1 MDTNNLTN
9 TTKADDNTEKMV
21 TDLLNAGPEPGEEQ
35 PPLPKKRATA
45 KTAAATPKG
54 TVAKKSPAA
63 KAKPGPKA
71 AAKKTDQDK
80 KAEQDKKEENKP
92 EEQQESRPTE
102 KAAVLETAKEGPL
115 YKFFLDALKD
125 IYFAEKHILEALPKM
140 QKAATTEELQ
150 EAFED
155 HHLMTQKQVSRL
167 EKVFKSIDEKAE
179 GKKCDAIIGIVKEGE
194 NIIKET
200 EEGTMTRDAAL
211 IIAAQKVEHYEIA
224 SYGGLVALAETLELY
239 KAADLLQTTLDEEEQ
254 TDRDL
259 TDIAETSINF
269 NASEEDDDDSSNDNE
284 DYDDDDDDDEW
295 DDEDY
300 DDEEEDEDYDDDED
314 EDDNKTYRSR

>member
-1 MDTNNLTN
+1 LTN

-54 TVAKKSPAA
+54 TVAKKSPAT
-63 KAKPGPKA
+63 KGKPGPKA
-71 AAKKTDQDK
+71 AAKKIDQDK
-80 KAEQDKKEENKP
+80 KADQDKKEENKP
-92 EEQQESRPTE
+92 EEKQEAPPAE
-102 KAAVLETAKEGPL
+102 KAKVLETAKEGPL

-167 EKVFKSIDEKAE
+167 EKVFRSIAEKAE

-194 NIIKET
+194 NIIRET

-259 TDIAETSINF
+259 TEIAETSINF
-269 NASEEDDDDSSNDNE
+269 SASEEDDDHI
-284 DYDDDDDDDEW
+284 DDDEDDYDGDEW
-295 DDEDY
+295 DDENYDDEDY
-300 DDEEEDEDYDDDED
+300 DDEDYDDDE
-314 EDDNKTYRSR
+314 ESDDKNDRSR

>member
-9 TTKADDNTEKMV
+9 TTKATDNTEKIAA
-21 TDLLNAGPEPGEEQ
+21 DLLNAGPETTAEEQ

-45 KTAAATPKG
+45 KTSAATPKG
-54 TVAKKSPAA
+54 T
-63 KAKPGPKA
+63 
-71 AAKKTDQDK
+71 AAKKTPATKPKAGARASAAKKEDQN
-80 KAEQDKKEENKP
+80 KKEENK
-92 EEQQESRPTE
+92 QDE
-102 KAAVLETAKEGPL
+102 KPATQSSGKNAISETSKEGPL

-155 HHLMTQKQVSRL
+155 HHLMTQKQISRL
-167 EKVFKSIDEKAE
+167 EKVFRSIDEKPEA
-179 GKKCDAIIGIVKEGE
+179 KKCDAIIGIVKESE

-224 SYGGLVALAETLELY
+224 TYGGLVALAETLELY
-239 KAADLLQTTLDEEEQ
+239 KAADLLQTTLDEEEE

-269 NASEEDDDDSSNDNE
+269 NASEEDEDGENDEDDEDWDDDEE
-284 DYDDDDDDDEW
+284 DYDDEDDDE
-295 DDEDY
+295 
-300 DDEEEDEDYDDDED
+300 DEEEDEDY
-314 EDDNKTYRSR
+314 RH

>member
-9 TTKADDNTEKMV
+9 TTKAEDNTDKMV
-21 TDLLNAGPEPGEEQ
+21 SDLLNAGPETTAEEQ
-35 PPLPKKRATA
+35 PPLPKRRTRTTA
-45 KTAAATPKG
+45 KTSAATPKG
-54 TVAKKSPAA
+54 MTAKKSPAA
-63 KAKPGPKA
+63 KAKTG
-71 AAKKTDQDK
+71 AKSS
-80 KAEQDKKEENKP
+80 ASKKENKKENSQP
-92 EEQQESRPTE
+92 EEKQGTKPTE

-155 HHLMTQKQVSRL
+155 HHLMTQKQISRL
-167 EKVFKSIDEKAE
+167 EKVFKSIDETVEA
-179 GKKCDAIIGIVKEGE
+179 KKCDAIIGIVKEGE
-194 NIIKET
+194 HIMKET
-200 EEGTMTRDAAL
+200 EDGTMTRDAAL

-239 KAADLLQTTLDEEEQ
+239 KAADLLQVTLDEEEQ

-269 NASEEDDDDSSNDNE
+269 HASEEDGDDNTDKK
-284 DYDDDDDDDEW
+284 
-295 DDEDY
+295 
-300 DDEEEDEDYDDDED
+300 DDDED
-314 EDDNKTYRSR
+314 AYNDKGRNNNR

>member
-9 TTKADDNTEKMV
+9 TTKSTDNTEKIAS
-21 TDLLNAGPEPGEEQ
+21 DLLNAGPETMAQEQ
-35 PPLPKKRATA
+35 PPLPAKKATA
-45 KTAAATPKG
+45 KSSAATPKG
-54 TVAKKSPAA
+54 TATKKTAAA
-63 KAKPGPKA
+63 KPKA
-71 AAKKTDQDK
+71 APKTS
-80 KAEQDKKEENKP
+80 AVKKEDQNKKEGNKEDENKQ
-92 EEQQESRPTE
+92 EEKNGVQSAE
-102 KAAVLETAKEGPL
+102 KSQVSETSKEGPL
-115 YKFFLDALKD
+115 YKFFMDALKD

-140 QKAATTEELQ
+140 QKTATTEELQ

-155 HHLMTQKQVSRL
+155 HHLMTQKQISRL
-167 EKVFKSIDEKAE
+167 EKVFKSIDEKPEA
-179 GKKCDAIIGIVKEGE
+179 KKCDAIIGIVKESE

-224 SYGGLVALAETLELY
+224 TYGGLVALAETLELY

-269 NASEEDDDDSSNDNE
+269 NASEEDE
-284 DYDDDDDDDEW
+284 EDDEENYTEEDW
-295 DDEDY
+295 DDEDEDY
-300 DDEEEDEDYDDDED
+300 DDEDEDYENDEDDED
-314 EDDNKTYRSR
+314 DDYRPY

>member
-9 TTKADDNTEKMV
+9 TTKATDNTEKIAS
-21 TDLLNAGPEPGEEQ
+21 DLLNAGPETTAQEQ
-35 PPLPKKRATA
+35 PPLPAKKATA
-45 KTAAATPKG
+45 KSSAATPKG
-54 TVAKKSPAA
+54 T
-63 KAKPGPKA
+63 
-71 AAKKTDQDK
+71 AAKKATPAKPKADAKASAK
-80 KAEQDKKEENKP
+80 KEDRNKKEENKQD
-92 EEQQESRPTE
+92 EKTE
-102 KAAVLETAKEGPL
+102 TQPAEKKQVSETSKEGPL
-115 YKFFLDALKD
+115 YKFFMDALKD

-155 HHLMTQKQVSRL
+155 HHLMTQKQISRL
-167 EKVFKSIDEKAE
+167 EKVFRSIDEKPEA
-179 GKKCDAIIGIVKEGE
+179 KKCDAIIGIVKESE

-224 SYGGLVALAETLELY
+224 TYGGLVALAETLELY

-269 NASEEDDDDSSNDNE
+269 SASEEDEEDDGDENYTEE
-284 DYDDDDDDDEW
+284 DWDDE
-295 DDEDY
+295 EDY
-300 DDEEEDEDYDDDED
+300 DDEDDDYEDDDED
-314 EDDNKTYRSR
+314 DDRDNENSRH

>member
-9 TTKADDNTEKMV
+9 TTKATDNTEKIAA
-21 TDLLNAGPEPGEEQ
+21 DLLNAGPETTAEEQ

-45 KTAAATPKG
+45 KTSAATPKG
-54 TVAKKSPAA
+54 T
-63 KAKPGPKA
+63 
-71 AAKKTDQDK
+71 AAKKTPATKPKAGARASAAKKEDQN
-80 KAEQDKKEENKP
+80 KKEENK
-92 EEQQESRPTE
+92 QDE
-102 KAAVLETAKEGPL
+102 KPATQSSGKNAISETSKEGPL

-155 HHLMTQKQVSRL
+155 HHLMTQKQISRL
-167 EKVFKSIDEKAE
+167 EKVFRSIDEKPEA
-179 GKKCDAIIGIVKEGE
+179 KKCDAIIGIVKESE

-224 SYGGLVALAETLELY
+224 TYGGLVALAETLELY
-239 KAADLLQTTLDEEEQ
+239 KAADLLQTTLDEEEE

-269 NASEEDDDDSSNDNE
+269 NASEEDEDGENDE
-284 DYDDDDDDDEW
+284 DDEDW
-295 DDEDY
+295 DDDDEDY
-300 DDEEEDEDYDDDED
+300 DDEDDDEDEEEDEDY
-314 EDDNKTYRSR
+314 RH

>member
-9 TTKADDNTEKMV
+9 TTKATDNTEKIAA
-21 TDLLNAGPEPGEEQ
+21 DLLNAGPETTAEEQ

-45 KTAAATPKG
+45 KTSAATPKG
-54 TVAKKSPAA
+54 T
-63 KAKPGPKA
+63 
-71 AAKKTDQDK
+71 AAKKTPATK
-80 KAEQDKKEENKP
+80 PKAGARASAAKKEDQNKKQENK
-92 EEQQESRPTE
+92 QDE
-102 KAAVLETAKEGPL
+102 KPATQSSGKNAISETSKEGPL

-155 HHLMTQKQVSRL
+155 HHLMTQKQISRL
-167 EKVFKSIDEKAE
+167 EKVFRSIDEKPEA
-179 GKKCDAIIGIVKEGE
+179 KKCDAIIGIVKESE

-224 SYGGLVALAETLELY
+224 TYGGLVALAETLELY
-239 KAADLLQTTLDEEEQ
+239 KAADLLQTTLDEEEE

-269 NASEEDDDDSSNDNE
+269 NASEEDEDGENDE
-284 DYDDDDDDDEW
+284 DDEDW
-295 DDEDY
+295 DDDDEDY
-300 DDEEEDEDYDDDED
+300 DDEDDDEDEEEDEDY
-314 EDDNKTYRSR
+314 RH

>member
-9 TTKADDNTEKMV
+9 TTKATDNTEKIAA
-21 TDLLNAGPEPGEEQ
+21 DLLNAGPETTAEEQ

-45 KTAAATPKG
+45 KTSAATPKG
-54 TVAKKSPAA
+54 T
-63 KAKPGPKA
+63 
-71 AAKKTDQDK
+71 AAKKTPATK
-80 KAEQDKKEENKP
+80 PKAGARASAAKKEDQNKKQENK
-92 EEQQESRPTE
+92 QDE
-102 KAAVLETAKEGPL
+102 KPATQSSGKNAISETSKEGPL

-155 HHLMTQKQVSRL
+155 HHLMTQKQISRL
-167 EKVFKSIDEKAE
+167 EKVFRSIDEKPEA
-179 GKKCDAIIGIVKEGE
+179 KKCDAIIGIVKESE

-224 SYGGLVALAETLELY
+224 TYGGLVALAETLELY
-239 KAADLLQTTLDEEEQ
+239 KAADLLQTTLDEEEE

-269 NASEEDDDDSSNDNE
+269 NASEEDEDGENDEDDE
-284 DYDDDDDDDEW
+284 DWDDDD

-300 DDEEEDEDYDDDED
+300 DDEDDEDEEEDEDY
-314 EDDNKTYRSR
+314 RH

>member
-71 AAKKTDQDK
+71 GIKKADQDK
-80 KAEQDKKEENKP
+80 KADQEKKEENKH
-92 EEQQESRPTE
+92 EEKQEAQPVE
-102 KAAVLETAKEGPL
+102 KAKVLETAKEGPL

-167 EKVFKSIDEKAE
+167 EKVFKSIDEKVE

-269 NASEEDDDDSSNDNE
+269 SASEEDDEDGNDNE
-284 DYDDDDDDDEW
+284 DYDDDYDDDDDEW
-295 DDEDY
+295 DNEDY
-300 DDEEEDEDYDDDED
+300 DEEEDEDYEDD
-314 EDDNKTYRSR
+314 EDDNKGYRSR

>member
-9 TTKADDNTEKMV
+9 TTKATDNTEKIAA
-21 TDLLNAGPEPGEEQ
+21 DLLNAGPETTAEEQ

-45 KTAAATPKG
+45 KTSAATPKG
-54 TVAKKSPAA
+54 T
-63 KAKPGPKA
+63 
-71 AAKKTDQDK
+71 AAKKTPATKPKAGARASAAKKEDQN
-80 KAEQDKKEENKP
+80 KKEENK
-92 EEQQESRPTE
+92 QDE
-102 KAAVLETAKEGPL
+102 KPATQSSGKNAISETSKEGPL

-155 HHLMTQKQVSRL
+155 HHLMTQKQISRL
-167 EKVFKSIDEKAE
+167 EKVFRSIDEKPEA
-179 GKKCDAIIGIVKEGE
+179 KKCDAIIGIVKESE

-224 SYGGLVALAETLELY
+224 TYGGLVALAETLELY
-239 KAADLLQTTLDEEEQ
+239 KAADLLQTTLDEEEE

-269 NASEEDDDDSSNDNE
+269 NASEEDEDGENDE
-284 DYDDDDDDDEW
+284 DDEDW
-295 DDEDY
+295 DDDDEDY
-300 DDEEEDEDYDDDED
+300 DDEDDDEDEEEEDEDYR
-314 EDDNKTYRSR
+314 Y

>member
-9 TTKADDNTEKMV
+9 TTKAIDNTEKIAA
-21 TDLLNAGPEPGEEQ
+21 DLLNAGPETTAEEQ

-45 KTAAATPKG
+45 KTSAATPKG
-54 TVAKKSPAA
+54 T
-63 KAKPGPKA
+63 
-71 AAKKTDQDK
+71 AAKKTPATKPKAGARASAAKKEDQN
-80 KAEQDKKEENKP
+80 KKEENK
-92 EEQQESRPTE
+92 QDE
-102 KAAVLETAKEGPL
+102 KPATQSSGKNAISETSKEGPL

-155 HHLMTQKQVSRL
+155 HHLMTQKQISRL
-167 EKVFKSIDEKAE
+167 EKVFRSIDEKPEA
-179 GKKCDAIIGIVKEGE
+179 KKCDAIIGIVKESE

-224 SYGGLVALAETLELY
+224 TYGGLVALAETLELY
-239 KAADLLQTTLDEEEQ
+239 KAADLLQTTLDEEEE

-269 NASEEDDDDSSNDNE
+269 NASEEDEDGENDEDDE
-284 DYDDDDDDDEW
+284 DWDDDD

-300 DDEEEDEDYDDDED
+300 DDEDDDEDEEEEDEDY
-314 EDDNKTYRSR
+314 RH

>member
-9 TTKADDNTEKMV
+9 TTKATDNTEKIAA
-21 TDLLNAGPEPGEEQ
+21 DLLNAGPETTAEEQ

-45 KTAAATPKG
+45 KTSAATPKG
-54 TVAKKSPAA
+54 T
-63 KAKPGPKA
+63 
-71 AAKKTDQDK
+71 AAKKTPATKPKAGARASAAKKEDQN
-80 KAEQDKKEENKP
+80 KKEENK
-92 EEQQESRPTE
+92 QDE
-102 KAAVLETAKEGPL
+102 KPATQSSGKNAISETSKEGPL

-155 HHLMTQKQVSRL
+155 HHLMTQKQISRL
-167 EKVFKSIDEKAE
+167 EKVFRSIDEKPEA
-179 GKKCDAIIGIVKEGE
+179 KKCDAIIGIVKESE

-224 SYGGLVALAETLELY
+224 TYGGLVALAETLELY
-239 KAADLLQTTLDEEEQ
+239 KAADLLQTTLDEEEE

-269 NASEEDDDDSSNDNE
+269 NASEEDEDGENDE
-284 DYDDDDDDDEW
+284 DDEDW
-295 DDEDY
+295 DDDDEDY
-300 DDEEEDEDYDDDED
+300 DDEEDEDKEEDEDY
-314 EDDNKTYRSR
+314 RH

>member
-9 TTKADDNTEKMV
+9 TTKATDNTEKIAA
-21 TDLLNAGPEPGEEQ
+21 DLLNAGPETTAEEQ
-35 PPLPKKRATA
+35 PLLPKKRATA
-45 KTAAATPKG
+45 KTSAATPKG
-54 TVAKKSPAA
+54 T
-63 KAKPGPKA
+63 
-71 AAKKTDQDK
+71 AAKKTPATKPKAGARASAAKKEDQN
-80 KAEQDKKEENKP
+80 KKEENK
-92 EEQQESRPTE
+92 QDE
-102 KAAVLETAKEGPL
+102 KPATQSSGKNAISETSKEGPL

-155 HHLMTQKQVSRL
+155 HHLMTQKQISRL
-167 EKVFKSIDEKAE
+167 EKVFRSIDEKPEA
-179 GKKCDAIIGIVKEGE
+179 KKCDAIIGIVKESE

-224 SYGGLVALAETLELY
+224 TYGGLVALAETLELY
-239 KAADLLQTTLDEEEQ
+239 KAADLLQTTLDEEEE

-269 NASEEDDDDSSNDNE
+269 NASEEDEDGENDEDDEDWDDD
-284 DYDDDDDDDEW
+284 DYDDEDDDE
-295 DDEDY
+295 
-300 DDEEEDEDYDDDED
+300 DEEEDEDY
-314 EDDNKTYRSR
+314 RH

>member
-9 TTKADDNTEKMV
+9 TTKATDNTEKIAA
-21 TDLLNAGPEPGEEQ
+21 DLLNAGPETTAEEQ

-45 KTAAATPKG
+45 KTSAATPKG
-54 TVAKKSPAA
+54 T
-63 KAKPGPKA
+63 
-71 AAKKTDQDK
+71 AAKKTPATKPKASARASAAKKEDQN
-80 KAEQDKKEENKP
+80 KKEENK
-92 EEQQESRPTE
+92 QDE
-102 KAAVLETAKEGPL
+102 KPATPSSGKNAISETSKEGPL

-125 IYFAEKHILEALPKM
+125 IYFAEKHILDALPKM

-155 HHLMTQKQVSRL
+155 HHLMTQKQISRL
-167 EKVFKSIDEKAE
+167 EKVFRSIDEKPEA
-179 GKKCDAIIGIVKEGE
+179 KKCDAIIGIVKESE

-224 SYGGLVALAETLELY
+224 TYGGLVALAETLELY
-239 KAADLLQTTLDEEEQ
+239 KAADLLQTTLDEEEE

-269 NASEEDDDDSSNDNE
+269 NASEEDEDGENDEDDEDWDDNDE
-284 DYDDDDDDDEW
+284 DYDDEDDE
-295 DDEDY
+295 
-300 DDEEEDEDYDDDED
+300 DEEEDEDY
-314 EDDNKTYRSR
+314 RH

>member
-9 TTKADDNTEKMV
+9 TTKATDNTEKIAA
-21 TDLLNAGPEPGEEQ
+21 DLLNAGPETTAEEQ

-45 KTAAATPKG
+45 KTSAATPKG
-54 TVAKKSPAA
+54 T
-63 KAKPGPKA
+63 
-71 AAKKTDQDK
+71 AAKKTPATK
-80 KAEQDKKEENKP
+80 PKAGARASAAKKEDQNKKQENK
-92 EEQQESRPTE
+92 QDE
-102 KAAVLETAKEGPL
+102 KPATQSSGKNAISETSKEGPL

-155 HHLMTQKQVSRL
+155 HHLMTQKQISRL
-167 EKVFKSIDEKAE
+167 EKVFRSIDEKPEA
-179 GKKCDAIIGIVKEGE
+179 KKCDAIIGIVKESE

-224 SYGGLVALAETLELY
+224 TYGGLVALAETLELY
-239 KAADLLQTTLDEEEQ
+239 KAADLLQTTLDEEEE

-269 NASEEDDDDSSNDNE
+269 NASEEDEDGENDE
-284 DYDDDDDDDEW
+284 DDEDW
-295 DDEDY
+295 DDDDEDY
-300 DDEEEDEDYDDDED
+300 DDEDDDED
-314 EDDNKTYRSR
+314 EEEEDEAYRY

>member
-9 TTKADDNTEKMV
+9 TTKATDNTEKIAA
-21 TDLLNAGPEPGEEQ
+21 DLLNAGPETTAEEQ
-35 PPLPKKRATA
+35 PLLPKKRATA
-45 KTAAATPKG
+45 KTSAATPKG
-54 TVAKKSPAA
+54 T
-63 KAKPGPKA
+63 
-71 AAKKTDQDK
+71 AAKKTPATKPKAGARASAAKKEDQN
-80 KAEQDKKEENKP
+80 KKEENK
-92 EEQQESRPTE
+92 QDE
-102 KAAVLETAKEGPL
+102 KPATQSSGKNAISETSKEGPL

-155 HHLMTQKQVSRL
+155 HHLMTQKQISRL
-167 EKVFKSIDEKAE
+167 EKVFRSIDEKPEA
-179 GKKCDAIIGIVKEGE
+179 KKCDAIIGIVKESE

-211 IIAAQKVEHYEIA
+211 IIASQKVEHYEIA
-224 SYGGLVALAETLELY
+224 TYGGLVALAETLELY
-239 KAADLLQTTLDEEEQ
+239 KAADLLQTTLDEEEE

-269 NASEEDDDDSSNDNE
+269 NASEEDEDGENDEDDEDWDDD
-284 DYDDDDDDDEW
+284 DYDDEDDDE
-295 DDEDY
+295 
-300 DDEEEDEDYDDDED
+300 DEEEDEDY
-314 EDDNKTYRSR
+314 RH

>member
-9 TTKADDNTEKMV
+9 TTKATDNTEKIAS
-21 TDLLNAGPEPGEEQ
+21 DLLNAGPETTAQEQ
-35 PPLPKKRATA
+35 PPLPAKKATA
-45 KTAAATPKG
+45 KSSAAAPKG
-54 TVAKKSPAA
+54 TATKKAPAA
-63 KAKPGPKA
+63 KPKA
-71 AAKKTDQDK
+71 EAKTSPVK
-80 KAEQDKKEENKP
+80 KDVQDKKEENK
-92 EEQQESRPTE
+92 QDNQTESQPAE
-102 KAAVLETAKEGPL
+102 NKPVSETSKEGPL
-115 YKFFLDALKD
+115 YKFFMDALKD

-155 HHLMTQKQVSRL
+155 HHLMTQKQISRL
-167 EKVFKSIDEKAE
+167 EKVFKSIDEKPEA
-179 GKKCDAIIGIVKEGE
+179 KKCDAIIGIVKESD

-224 SYGGLVALAETLELY
+224 TYGGLVALAETLKLY

-269 NASEEDDDDSSNDNE
+269 NASEEDEDEENDTEE
-284 DYDDDDDDDEW
+284 DW
-295 DDEDY
+295 DDEEDY
-300 DDEEEDEDYDDDED
+300 DEEEDDDYGDDENDDEEDY
-314 EDDNKTYRSR
+314 RH